1 MGLIKK
7 PAEITAKRTASILI
21 YGQPSM
27 GKTTLA
33 CSAEKPVLF
42 DFDGGVG
49 RIHAEHRVDTL
60 QVTNWGEIAE
70 ALAEVR
76 QAGCYSTIVIDTI
89 GKMLD
94 CIVDYIKV
102 TQPSMVQRDGT
113 LSLKGYGVRKNI
125 WKQFLCD
132 VSNMGMSVLFIGH
145 EKEEK
150 QGDMVVKRA
159 DAGNATTA
167 NELFKDLDLIG
178 YLSANG
184 KNRSLDFCGSDIIY
198 AKAPTSMR
206 KAYEV
211 DTIINAQG
219 MCIGKN
225 DYFERVVMNAYNTF
239 LSNNDAVVTEYNALL
254 DEIRRQADAI
264 ETPEDAD
271 MFAKYIKNEHHIF
284 DSQLQAREMMRKRIA
299 ELGIVF
305 DKESG
310 HFVSEKPAK
319 QPADKKT
326 KKSNKNSESDEA

>member
-49 RIHAEHRVDTL
+49 RIHAAHRVDTI
-60 QVTNWGEIAE
+60 QTTSWAKVGD
-70 ALAEVR
+70 ALTEVR
-76 QAGCYSTIVIDTI
+76 QAGCYRTIVIDTI

-94 CIVDYIKV
+94 SILDYIKV

-113 LSLKGYGVRKNI
+113 LSQKGYGVRKNI

-132 VSNMGMSVLFIGH
+132 ISNMGMDVLFIGH

-150 QGDMVVKRA
+150 HGDIVVKRA
-159 DAGNATTA
+159 EAGSAATS
-167 NELFKDLDLIG
+167 NDLFKDLDLVG
-178 YLSANG
+178 YISASG
-184 KNRSLDFCGSDIIY
+184 KKRSLDFCGSDVIY

-206 KAYEV
+206 KAYEI
-211 DTIINAQG
+211 DTIIDAQG
-219 MCIGKN
+219 VCTCEN
-225 DYFERVVMNAYNTF
+225 DYFERVIMNAYKMF
-239 LSNNDAVVTEYNALL
+239 QSDNDKVVAEYLTLLNAI
-254 DEIRRQADAI
+254 EEKTNAI

-271 MFAKYIKNEHHIF
+271 QFTEYIKDIEHIF
-284 DSQLQAREMMRKRIA
+284 DSKEQARRMMSKRIA

-310 HFVSEKPAK
+310 KFVSEKPAEESK
-319 QPADKKT
+319 
-326 KKSNKNSESDEA
+326 KKSNKKTDSND

>member
-1 MGLIKK
+1 MALIKK
-7 PAEITAKRTASILI
+7 PAEITAKRTATILI

-49 RIHAEHRVDTL
+49 RIHAAHRVDTL
-60 QVTNWGEIAE
+60 QVSDWGEVGE

-76 QAGCYSTIVIDTI
+76 KSGEYRTIVIDTI

-94 CIVDYIKV
+94 CIVDYIKR
-102 TQPSMVQRDGT
+102 TQPNMVQRDGT

-125 WKQFLCD
+125 WKQFLID
-132 VSNMGMSVLFIGH
+132 ISNMGMSVLFVGH

-184 KNRSLDFCGSDIIY
+184 KSRCLDFCGSDTIY

-206 KAYEV
+206 HTYAV
-211 DTIINAQG
+211 DTIINEQG
-219 MCIGKN
+219 VCVGKN
-225 DYFERVVMNAYNTF
+225 DYFDRVVMGDYKAF
-239 LSNNDAVVTEYNALL
+239 QDANDAVVAEYKALL
-254 DEIRRQADAI
+254 ADI
-264 ETPEDAD
+264 EEKARGINTPEDAD
-271 MFAKYIKNEHHIF
+271 LFAEFIKCAKPIF
-284 DSQLQAREMMRKRIA
+284 DSTLQARDMMRKRTA
-299 ELGIVF
+299 ELGITF
-305 DKESG
+305 DKDSG
-310 HFVSEKPAK
+310 KFVGEKKAK
-319 QPADKKT
+319 AT
-326 KKSNKNSESDEA
+326 KKAKSDEA